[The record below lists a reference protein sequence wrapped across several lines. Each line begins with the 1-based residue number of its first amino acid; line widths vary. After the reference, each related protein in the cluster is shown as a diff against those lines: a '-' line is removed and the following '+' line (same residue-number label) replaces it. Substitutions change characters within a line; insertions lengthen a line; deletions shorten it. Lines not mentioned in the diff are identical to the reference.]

1 MHTLILYYSGH
12 GSKGKSKSV
21 DEEDD
26 TDGDEDH
33 YRYKG
38 NEEGDKKS
46 DSDEDDKDNVPYF
59 LIGEKWITDRGL
71 RKHVGVRITDKRLRK
86 LLTPFTKTSI
96 LVIMDCCYAARYKV
110 LPEIRYKEPHP
121 QIFRVQFNGTGSSNA
136 GLMNSRIKS
145 LFTCCLLR
153 AMEGGFMCPLNDYV
167 SKCKV
172 EVYFQR
178 SVEIQGSGY
187 ISLGDCHR
195 FITQHLKLCDVD
207 SNVVKMRLL
216 DDVVIARYRDTP
228 LGVFKYDIRGLK
240 GILNTYQLQDIHNDM
255 FCQLWLEIGK
265 TFLKNNSIRRR

>member
-1 MHTLILYYSGH
+1 MHTLIFYYSGH
-12 GSKGKSKSV
+12 GRKGKCKV
-21 DEEDD
+21 GDEDD
-26 TDGDEDH
+26 TDDDDKDGDEDH
-33 YRYKG
+33 DKG
-38 NEEGDKKS
+38 NEEGDKKA
-46 DSDEDDKDNVPYF
+46 DSEEDDDKDNVPYI
-59 LIGEKWITDRGL
+59 LIGEKQ
-71 RKHVGVRITDKRLRK
+71 RITDKGLRK